1 MQSKQ
6 IRTCPRCG
14 MSGPRGWVEQTVTY
28 LGRPHVRMV
37 PCPDPAG
44 VHRAAEVERLAR
56 ISGLLPEELEIR
68 LSDVMERGR
77 QDGLESLS
85 LEELVAQ
92 HNTAA
97 MLEVARRFVESPW
110 GFLTL
115 WGPYGNAKSLI
126 LQAVVNEFRERY
138 GLVGIYV
145 RLKDL
150 LDYIREGYDPDADVD
165 ARERYERLKNLPILA
180 IDEFDAVR
188 MTDFAWEFRTAF
200 LDDRYRLAVT
210 RRAHTVVAMNCD
222 PADLPGDIYDRLRDG
237 RFVVFHNTDSSMRP
251 AMRWVGV
258 K

>member
-1 MQSKQ
+1 MQS

-14 MSGPRGWVEQTVTY
+14 MTGPRGWVEQTDIY
-28 LGRPHVRMV
+28 LGQAHVRMV
-37 PCPDPAG
+37 PCPDPDG

-56 ISGLLPEELEIR
+56 ISGLLPEELKIR

-77 QDGLESLS
+77 RDDLGNLS
-85 LEELVAQ
+85 LEKLIAR
-92 HNTAA
+92 HDTAA
-97 MLEVARRFVESPW
+97 MLEVARRFVREPW

-115 WGPYGNAKSLI
+115 WGSYGNAKTLI
-126 LQAVVNEFRERY
+126 LQAVVNEFREQH
-138 GLVGIYV
+138 GLVGVYV

-150 LDYIREGYDPDADVD
+150 LDYIRQGYDPSADVD
-165 ARERYERLKNLPILA
+165 AQERYERLKSLPVLA
-180 IDEFDAVR
+180 IDEFDAAR

-200 LDDRYRLAVT
+200 LDDRYRLAVA

-237 RFVVFHNTDSSMRP
+237 RFVIFHNTDSSMRP
-251 AMRWVGV
+251 AMRWMRV